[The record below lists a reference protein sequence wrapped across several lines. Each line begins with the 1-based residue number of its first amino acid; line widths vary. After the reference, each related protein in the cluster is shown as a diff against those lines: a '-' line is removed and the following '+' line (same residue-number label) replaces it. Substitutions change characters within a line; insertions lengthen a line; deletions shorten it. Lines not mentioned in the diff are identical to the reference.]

1 MSVRMKDVAA
11 HAGVSVATVSNVFTG
26 KHCVSP
32 DVKEKILKAVEELD
46 YHVNLN
52 ARGLKTSR
60 TNTIGVILPDITKLF
75 FTGVM
80 RGIQS
85 EAGKHGFRIV
95 YLSSNYDFN
104 TEKECVAQFRGS
116 NVDAIII
123 DSCCDY
129 LTIKEWAYE
138 LATYN
143 GRYTPIVFLENSI
156 DDGLV
161 SSISIDAYSWSGKLT
176 QHFLSLGKKEILYI
190 SGPQHLRHEHDRL
203 QGYMQALKENN
214 IEISDSLILESDF
227 STSTS
232 YSLICNV
239 LDSCL
244 KFDAVQASNDEA
256 AVGVLRAF
264 KERGIRVPEDIVICG
279 FDNLFPST
287 LVEPAITTIN
297 VPRFEMGVA
306 AIDECIRHID
316 DPELPYNSTVLGAE
330 MLIRSSSEKGSEVK
344 WDVDSW

>member
-1 MSVRMKDVAA
+1 
-11 HAGVSVATVSNVFTG
+11 
-26 KHCVSP
+26 
-32 DVKEKILKAVEELD
+32 
-46 YHVNLN
+46 
-52 ARGLKTSR
+52 
-60 TNTIGVILPDITKLF
+60 
-75 FTGVM
+75 
-80 RGIQS
+80 
-85 EAGKHGFRIV
+85 
-95 YLSSNYDFN
+95 
-104 TEKECVAQFRGS
+104 
-116 NVDAIII
+116 
-123 DSCCDY
+123 
-129 LTIKEWAYE
+129 
-138 LATYN
+138 
-143 GRYTPIVFLENSI
+143 
-156 DDGLV
+156 
-161 SSISIDAYSWSGKLT
+161 
-176 QHFLSLGKKEILYI
+176 
-190 SGPQHLRHEHDRL
+190 
-203 QGYMQALKENN
+203 MQALKENN